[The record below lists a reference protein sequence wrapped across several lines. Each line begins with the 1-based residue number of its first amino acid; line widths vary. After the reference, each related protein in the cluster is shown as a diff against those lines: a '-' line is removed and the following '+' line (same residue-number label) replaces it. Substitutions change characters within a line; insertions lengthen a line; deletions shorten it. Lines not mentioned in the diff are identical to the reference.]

1 VSVSFTAS
9 VYFHSPQGLFLLF
22 SLLSYREGAYRQ
34 VFALEHPFENEI
46 EKVAIKDLHYE

>member
-9 VYFHSPQGLFLLF
+9 VYFHSPQGLFCFFPLR
-22 SLLSYREGAYRQ
+22 SYREGAYRQ
-34 VFALEHPFENEI
+34 VFALDHPFENEI